1 MATQT
6 IQMQQDFNAPVSEVF
21 QVLSDHE
28 RFGRIIG
35 VKMKRIKDGEGS
47 ANGLGSVR
55 SIHIGPLPSFEET
68 ITQYEENAFIEYKIT
83 RGSPIKN
90 HVGRLIFEE
99 KDGRT
104 RLNYTI
110 ELESKIPFTTGLIKA
125 ALENGIVKGLS
136 NYSRSL
142 H

>member
-21 QVLSDHE
+21 QVLSNHE